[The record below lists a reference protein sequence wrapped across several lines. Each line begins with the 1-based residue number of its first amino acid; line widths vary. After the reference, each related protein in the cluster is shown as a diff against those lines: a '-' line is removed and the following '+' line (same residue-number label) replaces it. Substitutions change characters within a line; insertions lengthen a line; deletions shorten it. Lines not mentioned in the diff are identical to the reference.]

1 MKINKFRIQR
11 TDPTHGVI
19 YQKMWDG
26 SEEPI
31 STPTEYA
38 KCMIFIQ
45 EKQKEMKIF
54 RISAIGSRRNAI
66 RHKQMDIYAEDKN
79 DALKAFDLFLSTQ
92 AQDDVTYELL
102 TGNWVILA
110 TRRPGEPIILI

>member
-11 TDPTHGVI
+11 VNPLQGVI
-19 YQKMWDG
+19 YQMMWDG
-26 SEEPI
+26 TEEPI

-38 KCMIFIQ
+38 KCMMFIQ

-54 RISAIGSRRNAI
+54 RVSAIGSRRNAI

-79 DALKAFDLFLSTQ
+79 DALQAFDHFINNQ

-102 TGNWVILA
+102 TGNWVIVA
-110 TRRPGEPIILI
+110 VRRPGEPIIII